1 MTKEPHG
8 MALPLMEKN
17 EEDANVEAGMKND
30 KGDCCS
36 LGGDVV
42 DTENEVLMEGD
53 EMTNGNG

>member
-1 MTKEPHG
+1 